1 MGVVLE
7 PLLIFDYLLH
17 DRERHDGKRRYR
29 YNAVVDG
36 ASGLSMS
43 LQRDRR
49 IRVEPGVGQAQS
61 TNGQGR

>member
-17 DRERHDGKRRYR
+17 ERHDGKRRYR
-29 YNAVVDG
+29 YNAVVNG